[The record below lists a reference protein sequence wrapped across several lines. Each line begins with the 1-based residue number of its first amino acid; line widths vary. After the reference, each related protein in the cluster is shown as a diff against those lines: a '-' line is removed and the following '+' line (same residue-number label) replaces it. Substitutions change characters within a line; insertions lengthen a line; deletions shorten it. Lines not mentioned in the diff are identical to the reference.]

1 MGMYTEIIFGASLK
15 SDTPKVVID
24 TLKYMIGKTKDR
36 PSDFAFPISRFDYM
50 LRSASNYFGI
60 SEPVCKMWY
69 DKISKNWIISTRS
82 NIKNY
87 CNEIEH
93 FIEWI
98 KPFVES
104 GSGKRNMFAVVTY
117 EEQEEPTFY
126 YKD

>member
-1 MGMYTEIIFGASLK
+1 MYTEIIFGASLK
-15 SDTPKVVID
+15 SDTPKQVID
-24 TLKYMIGKTKDR
+24 ALKYMIGETKEI
-36 PSDFAFPISRFDYM
+36 PEDFPFEEGRHYYLFN
-50 LRSASNYFGI
+50 SASYYFGI
-60 SEPVCKMWY
+60 CEPVCKMWF
-69 DKISKNWIISTRS
+69 DEIGKNWILSARS

-87 CNEIEH
+87 CNEIET

-98 KPFVES
+98 KPFIES